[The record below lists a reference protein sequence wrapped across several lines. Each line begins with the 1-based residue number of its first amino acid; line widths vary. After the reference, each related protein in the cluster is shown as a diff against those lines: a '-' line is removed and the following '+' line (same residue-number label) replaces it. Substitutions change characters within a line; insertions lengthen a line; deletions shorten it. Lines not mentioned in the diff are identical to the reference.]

1 MNYESPKLGTIYN
14 WGDRKATASDL
25 PDLHF
30 CSDILWGWWVR
41 DNANVKTLR
50 MYGAQNVVNDETS
63 LISARILKKNNA
75 DRLTPW
81 PGNQFDASTEE
92 GKALIGSPIGATIA
106 HLLKGH
112 KAELGIKHIT
122 KVTICTG
129 DARPGFPPPKH
140 TDLHV
145 FFHIED
151 VPPDK
156 GTGHKGG
163 KNEGTGVALDSR
175 TLHVRKEG
183 KDFVREHVFKMS

>member
-1 MNYESPKLGTIYN
+1 MNYESPMLGATYN
-14 WGDRKATASDL
+14 WGHRKATASDL

-41 DNANVKTLR
+41 DNANVKNLR
-50 MYGAQNVVNDETS
+50 MYGAHNVVNDETS
-63 LISARILKKNNA
+63 LIASRILQKNNA
-75 DRLTPW
+75 ERLTPW
-81 PGNQFDASTEE
+81 PGNQFDALSEE

-112 KAELGIKHIT
+112 KAELGIKHIA

-129 DARPGFPPPKH
+129 DVRPGFPPPKH

-151 VPPDK
+151 VPPDT
-156 GTGHKGG
+156 GTEH
-163 KNEGTGVALDSR
+163 EGAKDETSGVTLNSR
-175 TLHVRKEG
+175 TLHVRNEG
-183 KDFVREHVFKMS
+183 RNILREHIFRTG